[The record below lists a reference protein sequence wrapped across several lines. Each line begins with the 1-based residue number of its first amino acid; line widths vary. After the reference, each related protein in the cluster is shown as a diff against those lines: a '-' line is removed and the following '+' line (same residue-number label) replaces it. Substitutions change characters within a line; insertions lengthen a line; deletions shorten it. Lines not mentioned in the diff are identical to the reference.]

1 MSTGTEVVREPV
13 VIHIPMKF
21 RHRGG
26 RREMIVPQDA
36 HPEEEA
42 SSLLLAVAE
51 AFRWQKIIDSGEVA
65 SAAELAD
72 RLGKK
77 QIPFARQLRF
87 TLLAPQIIMA
97 ILEGKEPKEISIAR
111 LRDGDIPLL
120 WSEQMCIFGYAIQQT
135 HSALGVSKVSP
146 YR

>member
-1 MSTGTEVVREPV
+1 MAIQAKSEVARDPA

-26 RREMIVPQDA
+26 RREMIVPQEA

-51 AFRWQKIIDSGEVA
+51 AFRWQKMIDNGEAA

-97 ILEGKEPKEISIAR
+97 ILDGKEPKEISINR
-111 LRDGDIPLL
+111 LRDGNIPML
-120 WSEQMCIFGYAIQQT
+120 WQEQMEYFGFMPN
-135 HSALGVSKVSP
+135 GV
-146 YR
+146 

>member
-1 MSTGTEVVREPV
+1 MSTGTEVMREPV

-51 AFRWQKIIDSGEVA
+51 AFRWQKMIESGEAA

-72 RLGKK
+72 RLGKRRL
-77 QIPFARQLRF
+77 PFARQLRF
-87 TLLAPQIIMA
+87 TLLSPQIVNA
-97 ILEGKEPKEISIAR
+97 LLDGWEPRAVSLRA
-111 LRDGDIPLL
+111 LRDGNIPLS
-120 WSEQMCIFGYAIQQT
+120 WSEQKQLFGYE
-135 HSALGVSKVSP
+135 G
-146 YR
+146 